1 MADKVMCMTKSRPYG
16 FPVLQV
22 EFVEGLDLK
31 WSNKGS
37 EDVFKHDSTQPWA
50 GLPGS

>member
-37 EDVFKHDSTQPWA
+37 EDVI
-50 GLPGS
+50 